1 MAPRVHIKQQQTRS
15 KSCRLDILIVGAG
28 LAGLGS
34 AISCALAGHS
44 VHILEAAQEIKEVG
58 AGIQVLPNSSRVLQH
73 WGLEKALTP
82 HMTVPSVCNFIGWKG
97 NKISHLDFHESESN
111 YPGTWYRDFHRADL
125 QRCLVDRALEL
136 GVQMTCNARIG
147 TVHVSD
153 DGATSTVV
161 AADGRQ
167 WEGDLVI
174 GADGV
179 FGRLTEELLGRSDP
193 PVKTGDLAYRLLLST
208 EEMRKDPELAPF
220 VNNPQ
225 VNYWLGPDA
234 HAVNYVLRGG
244 DLFNMVLLVPDDIP
258 EDSLASTIEGNV
270 EEMCALFEGWDPR
283 IQKLLKLC
291 QSVQKW
297 RLCIRFGEFDWSHP
311 SGSWMMLGDAVHA
324 TLPYLASGAGMA
336 FEDGAVLGECLSRLP
351 DRYNLEKTS
360 PEFLKAKRHALS
372 VFQRCR
378 KERTKMVVER
388 GNIQQYL
395 YHLHDGPEQEERDRK
410 MQMTPTS
417 EGEALA
423 WRDPGLAPK
432 LLGYDHIAD
441 LERRAIFSKRWI
453 LLTHSSRFNQ
463 QGDFLSFTVANFSF
477 FLIRDRDG
485 TINGFHNICRHRAFP
500 VVQTR
505 SGSTSILSC
514 KYHGWSYGLKGNLAK
529 APRFETVPEFDKS
542 QHGLL
547 PVHVHID
554 KAGFVWVN
562 LQAGSPDVQWEDDFR
577 RIDEQPRMQ
586 DFDFAGEYT
595 FDHYWE
601 MDLDANWKGVIEN
614 YNECYHCATSHPLIS
629 GVSDLPRYRVE
640 PTAGYMEHHIFNK
653 EQIDAQFK
661 RAITYFFPTTSVTV
675 TDKFFYIQRM
685 IPVSATKSKIEN
697 EVYRHRAATDKEF
710 DDINAFYRQV
720 LDEDK
725 ELCVGA
731 QGNLGAGVFVNGEL
745 HPDKEKGP
753 LHFQRNVKEML
764 MEHRKK
770 EEQQGGR
777 EIWPALPKL
786 PEHMTEKLA
795 DEERFCSQL
804 EAATCLNRP
813 ELTW

>member
-1 MAPRVHIKQQQTRS
+1 MAPRIHIKQQQTRC
-15 KSCRLDILIVGAG
+15 KSCQLDILIVGAG

-34 AISCALAGHS
+34 VISCALAGYS
-44 VHILEAAQEIKEVG
+44 VHVLKAAQEIKEVG
-58 AGIQVLPNSSRVLQH
+58 AGIQVLPNSSRILQH

-82 HMTVPSVCNFIGWKG
+82 HITKG
-97 NKISHLDFHESESN
+97 NKILHLDFHESESN

-125 QRCLVDRALEL
+125 QR
-136 GVQMTCNARIG
+136 
-147 TVHVSD
+147 D
-153 DGATSTVV
+153 DSTTATVV

-179 FGRLTEELLGRSDP
+179 FGRLTEELFGRSDP
-193 PVKTGDLAYRLLLST
+193 PVKTGDLVYRLLLLT

-220 VNNPQ
+220 VNNPE
-225 VNYWLGPDA
+225 VKYWLGPDA
-234 HAVNYVLRGG
+234 HAVTYVLRGG

-270 EEMCALFEGWDPR
+270 QEIYALFEGWDPR

-297 RLCIRFGEFDWSHP
+297 RLCIRFEEFDWSHP
-311 SGSWMMLGDAVHA
+311 SGLWIMLGDAVHA

-351 DRYNLEKTS
+351 DHYDLVKTS

-378 KERTKMVVER
+378 KERTKMVVEK

-395 YHLHDGPEQEERDRK
+395 YHLHDGHEQQERDRK
-410 MQMTPTS
+410 MQIISTP
-417 EGEALA
+417 EGEALV

-441 LERRAIFSKRWI
+441 VSYAS
-453 LLTHSSRFNQ
+453 
-463 QGDFLSFTVANFSF
+463 GDFLSFTVANFSF

-485 TINGFHNICRHRAFP
+485 TINGFHNICRYRAFP

-514 KYHGWSYGLKGNLAK
+514 KYYGWSYGLKGNLAK
-529 APRFETVPEFDKS
+529 APRFKTVPDFDKS
-542 QHGLL
+542 QHRLL

-554 KAGFVWVN
+554 KAGFIW
-562 LQAGSPDVQWEDDFR
+562 DDFR

-601 MDLDANWKGVIEN
+601 MDLDANWKGR
-614 YNECYHCATSHPLIS
+614 
-629 GVSDLPRYRVE
+629 GVGSSSVSVE

-661 RAITYFFPTTSVTV
+661 RVITYFFPTTSITV
-675 TDKFFYIQRM
+675 TDKFFSIQHI

-697 EVYRHRAATDKEF
+697 EVYRHQDATDKEF
-710 DDINAFYRQV
+710 DDIN
-720 LDEDK
+720 

-731 QGNLGAGVFVNGEL
+731 QGNLGAGVFVNGKL

-753 LHFQRNVKEML
+753 LHFQKNVKEML

-786 PEHMTEKLA
+786 SEQMTEKLA

-813 ELTW
+813 ELI